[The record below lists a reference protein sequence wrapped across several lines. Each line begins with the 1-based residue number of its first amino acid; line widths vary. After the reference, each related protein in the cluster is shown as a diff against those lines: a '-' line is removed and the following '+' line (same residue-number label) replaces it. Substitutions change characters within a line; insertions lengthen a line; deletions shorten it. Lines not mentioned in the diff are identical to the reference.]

1 MERYSYQ
8 IEICTH
14 GSLCFLDRYR
24 LFLPGYCTV
33 TYQHRHWLFLPTASW
48 CWCGVA
54 MATWCRCVT
63 SRETSEQ
70 QSFHW
75 DALSAFPSLLC
86 VLLLSITS
94 QPLFFPSFFQAKG
107 QAQIK
112 SDKKDKDGG
121 HHTRTLFTS
130 GVSQR
135 VHFNVSHLDVCWSCA
150 YRSSCCITKAESG
163 WRQWG
168 RSRLNACFS

>member
-1 MERYSYQ
+1 MSIHLVAMFIIGIYIINGKVLLSNRNLYPWF
-8 IEICTH
+8 
-14 GSLCFLDRYR
+14 LCFLDRYR
-24 LFLPGYCTV
+24 LFLPGYRTV

-94 QPLFFPSFFQAKG
+94 QPLFFFF
-107 QAQIK
+107 
-112 SDKKDKDGG
+112 
-121 HHTRTLFTS
+121 FFS
-130 GVSQR
+130 GK
-135 VHFNVSHLDVCWSCA
+135 
-150 YRSSCCITKAESG
+150 RSSADKAG
-163 WRQWG
+163 QKRQRRRTSHTDAFYIWCQPK
-168 RSRLNACFS
+168 SSF